1 MDVHRETSLNF
12 THFPAPTDAIP
23 ARRDPSSAG
32 SGRRFLAEV
41 LPVMLA
47 NIYSI
52 FSNGLRTSRIV
63 SDVNLSIIER
73 FFSVEAF
80 QLVT

>member
-1 MDVHRETSLNF
+1 MDLDGMDVHRETSLNF

-47 NIYSI
+47 NI
-52 FSNGLRTSRIV
+52 
-63 SDVNLSIIER
+63 
-73 FFSVEAF
+73 
-80 QLVT
+80 